1 MQRLKSIGQKS
12 TTIRL
17 PSMRWEGASEL
28 QEVEHWEDLQRRLAV
43 EKLGRYFRREF
54 HYDFI
59 PYYATANSDNSKNVV
74 FLWLGEDYDRY
85 GRKAVAYGVVE
96 FRPCPYPELIKEG
109 CEWELAWIWFHPY
122 ERGKGHLS
130 SAWDYFQ
137 KRFGNF
143 WVQHP
148 LSFGM
153 EEFLKKHPETLEL
166 PSE

>member
-1 MQRLKSIGQKS
+1 MQWLKWMGQKQN
-12 TTIRL
+12 TILL
-17 PSMRWEGASEL
+17 PGMRWEEASGL
-28 QEVEHWEDLQRRLAV
+28 QEVEHWQDLPRRLAV

-54 HYDFI
+54 HYDFP
-59 PYYATANSDNSKNVV
+59 PYIATRKSNSERVV
-74 FLWLGEDYDRY
+74 FLWLGEDYDSY
-85 GRKAVAYGVVE
+85 GRKVVAYGACG
-96 FRPCPYPELIKEG
+96 FQPCDYPELIKEG
-109 CEWELAWIWFHPY
+109 REWELGWIWFHPY
-122 ERGKGHLS
+122 QRGEGHLS